1 MKSISNLIILILTLF
16 PLYSQNGNAIVFEEE
31 QDNLKLRINQFEN
44 QIFLLSK
51 NLEIINKK
59 NLLIPKIIQNPIL
72 QLNFF
77 YPINVKLVYS
87 NVFII
92 TWKSVLADKIIL
104 ANYMYNLTTEEMIF
118 KDSIH
123 INEISTYESISY
135 KASANNNDY
144 FILNIRNPGSTFSN
158 KMNLIKVDSY
168 GKFKIMGQADKYLD
182 PDPEKRKMFTLK
194 FGIGLIAQ
202 SENRFLITGQVP
214 LIFVID
220 SNFNLVKKFNPAF
233 NRGMLDQVFFLDP
246 RIRKES
252 DTTFV
257 AGDDFVLKDNFPE
270 SYARRYLWVNDSI
283 SPLLSNQLVNPEK
296 LPKDLV
302 NISTPRNDIYYV
314 LSNVYDE
321 YLTFKAPYTNKFYI
335 SKFVNDKQVSHW
347 EYGGDYYYRVFDI
360 EDIGDGKVMVVG
372 SIFDFYKNGFY
383 QGFYLIIDENGKVI
397 TSNIEIKT
405 EDEYFQLLPNP
416 AINELRIVFKEKLTK
431 NCEINIYNVLG
442 ERILHLDIQSNKI
455 DISSLKQGL
464 YYFEVINGKLKKTKQ
479 FIKM

>member
-1 MKSISNLIILILTLF
+1 MKSISNLIILILTLY
-16 PLYSQNGNAIVFEEE
+16 PLYSQNGKAIVFEEK
-31 QDNLKLRINQFEN
+31 QDNFKDRINQFETE
-44 QIFLLSK
+44 IFLISE
-51 NLEIINKK
+51 NLEVINKNSLTNPKIINKPSAK
-59 NLLIPKIIQNPIL
+59 PDLFWPL
-72 QLNFF
+72 
-77 YPINVKLVYS
+77 NVKEAS
-87 NVFII
+87 KNNFITTWILFDETKIVLMNYLYNI
-92 TWKSVLADKIIL
+92 TSDRMNFI
-104 ANYMYNLTTEEMIF
+104 
-118 KDSIH
+118 DSIH
-123 INEISTYESISY
+123 INEEYGQIYNSY
-135 KASANNNDY
+135 KTSVKGKDY
-144 FILNIRNPGSTFSN
+144 FILNIVGPTSTFTS
-158 KMNLIKVDSY
+158 KMLLIRVDEN
-168 GKFKIMGQADKYLD
+168 GKLKIMGQADKYLD
-182 PDPEKRKMFTLK
+182 PDPEKISIFVTKV
-194 FGIGLIAQ
+194 GIGLIAQ
-202 SENRFLITGQVP
+202 SENRFLITGQAP

-321 YLTFKAPYTNKFYI
+321 YLTFKAPFTNKFYI

-347 EYGGDYYYRVFDI
+347 EFGGDYYYRVFDI

-383 QGFYLIIDENGKVI
+383 QGFYMIIDENGKVI
-397 TSNIEIKT
+397 TSNIKVKT

-416 AINELRIVFKEKLTK
+416 AINELRIVFKEKLTR

-464 YYFEVINGKLKKTKQ
+464 YYFEVINGSLKKTKQ